1 MSQFY
6 TNNMKIK
13 NFEFKARVDSIEAYE
28 NKLLNLNPV
37 FKGTDHQID
46 TYFNV
51 TKGRL
56 KLREGDIENA
66 LINYDRE
73 NINDAKQSDVIL
85 YQHEPNV
92 ALKNIL
98 TKQLGVKITV
108 DKKRKIYFIDN
119 VKFHF
124 DEVKGLGTFLEVE
137 AIDSNES
144 FNIEQLKEQC
154 DKYFNYFGL
163 DKSQLVDKSYSDLVE
178 QEVK

>member
-1 MSQFY
+1 
-6 TNNMKIK
+6 MKIK
-13 NFEFKARVDSIEAYE
+13 NFEFKAKVDSIEAYE
-28 NKLLNLNPV
+28 NKLLILNPV

-56 KLREGDIENA
+56 KLREGNIENA

-73 NINDAKQSDVIL
+73 NVNDAKQSDVIL
-85 YQHEPNV
+85 YQHEPNA

-98 TKQLGVKITV
+98 TKQLGLKITV

-124 DEVKGLGTFLEVE
+124 DNVKGLGTFLEVE
-137 AIDSNES
+137 AIDSNET
-144 FNIEQLKEQC
+144 FTIEQLKAQC

-178 QEVK
+178 QYVRKDLV